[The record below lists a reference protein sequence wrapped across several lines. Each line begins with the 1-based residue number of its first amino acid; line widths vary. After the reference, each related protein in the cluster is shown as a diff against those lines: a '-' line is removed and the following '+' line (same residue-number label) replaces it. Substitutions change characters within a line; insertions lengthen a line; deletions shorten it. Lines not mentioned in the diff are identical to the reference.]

1 MNPDCQAF
9 REKLSAYMEGELE
22 PAERDAVTGHLGRCG
37 ACAQELGALRQM
49 LQEMKQVPAIQV
61 PADFRREFWAKV
73 EGPPREQPLIQ
84 RVLEPWYLKIP
95 VGALATAAVVLLAVR
110 ITGVVPNSLKVGR
123 IPISAQNP
131 VNSAASVSNLMKN
144 DQRRRDFSTREKDR
158 ASSDD
163 FNFRGIPAAPVA
175 ANEVEAPVL
184 ADGPAKMEA
193 RQLAPLERQMTAGKS
208 ARPAP
213 SEAVPAPVARA
224 VNAGP
229 VAHRYVLPAPFPM
242 DTMQPGMRDHDA
254 EQMEQAKEPGLP
266 GLRLRVRLYARD
278 LAAADG
284 QLRRLLAEIPAKLV
298 EPPLPIHYELQ
309 LPPELVETFLERL
322 KPIGSSM
329 DLQQEGVASPMSDS
343 PAQITLDILSADS
356 R

>member
-9 REKLSAYMEGELE
+9 QEKLSAYMEGELG
-22 PAERDAVTGHLGRCG
+22 PAERDAVTGHLGQCS

-49 LQEMKQVPAIQV
+49 LQEMKQAPAIQV
-61 PADFRREFWAKV
+61 PADFRRKFWAKV
-73 EGPPREQPLIQ
+73 EAPAVGQLLLRRI
-84 RVLEPWYLKIP
+84 LEPWYLKIP

-123 IPISAQNP
+123 IPISAQTL
-131 VNSAASVSNLMKN
+131 VNLAPSVSNLATM
-144 DQRRRDFSTREKDR
+144 DQRRQDFSARKKDR
-158 ASSDD
+158 ASSDG
-163 FNFRGIPAAPVA
+163 FKFQEIPAAPEPA
-175 ANEVEAPVL
+175 SEVEAPVL
-184 ADGPAKMEA
+184 ADGARLAKMEA
-193 RQLAPLERQMTAGKS
+193 QQSAPLERQQAAK
-208 ARPAP
+208 APAP
-213 SEAVPAPVARA
+213 PSASVPPLVAGA

-229 VAHRYVLPAPFPM
+229 VAHRYVPPAPFPM

-266 GLRLRVRLYARD
+266 GLRLRVRLYTQD